1 MLESLYEKLY
11 MEILR
16 WCTNMCG
23 NAYTAEEL
31 VQEAF
36 LRAAANEGVLEALT
50 YNKQRAWMYRVT
62 RNLFVDYCRKLKR
75 ENLYSFDDEEGETK
89 NLVQEDFGEEE
100 IIWSMVLSVLP
111 EEERNIF
118 VMRYFMGYT
127 SAELSRHFDMP
138 AGTVRSKLHSAR
150 KRLRKELKVQVRGE

>member
-1 MLESLYEKLY
+1 MLELLYEKLY

-23 NAYTAEEL
+23 NSYTAEEL

-36 LRAAANEGVLEALT
+36 LRAAANEGVLETLT
-50 YNKQRAWMYRVT
+50 YDKQRAWMYRVT

-75 ENLYSFDDEEGETK
+75 ENLYTFDSEEPETK
-89 NLVQEDFGEEE
+89 NLAQEYVDEEE
-100 IIWSMVLSVLP
+100 IVWSMLLSVLP
-111 EEERNIF
+111 EDERNLF
-118 VMRYFMGYT
+118 VMRYLMGYT
-127 SAELSRHFDMP
+127 STELGALFNMP